1 MDNMDVYPST
11 EREAVLGRFNE
22 LLTSL
27 QGNTATSL
35 VMDPRSDPFLCTAA
49 QQQITRLTEAL
60 YANKSLFRVN
70 LSVKFLSGLHMEVQ
84 EKFLRA
90 LWPIRTLGHIQ
101 LGGDEEEPCIL
112 LGTLARSLPKTVPPH
127 DKADTREF
135 YSLVL
140 QGFVIESLAEVEVL
154 VQGLRRM
161 GRFLNV
167 TRVALGPLGVRG
179 GGNFDLP
186 VGKGLLDPL
195 VDLMADMAHAHRQ
208 VIRIQSLGDNVVAAP
223 LVSPTAGRRLLKGFA
238 GDTPRVF
245 PSVLEMNGLG
255 LDDALL
261 ATMTQA
267 LQEGPSQLEEVYLRN
282 NPALTDGS
290 LESWQRA
297 IDHSEKLTTV
307 MYGMEN
313 RDATLKLHVKLNA
326 LGRRKAV
333 KKGLYTTPSIW
344 CDWMAQLATDERLVQ
359 KFHFEK
365 YCRNNDALVLTSL
378 FLTVR
383 SQPTFV
389 R

>member
-1 MDNMDVYPST
+1 MDNMEIDPQN

-27 QGNTATSL
+27 QGNQATSL
-35 VMDPRSDPFLCTAA
+35 VMDPRSDPLLCTAA
-49 QQQITRLTEAL
+49 QRQITRLTEAL
-60 YANKSLFRVN
+60 YANQSLFRIN
-70 LSVKFLSGLHMEVQ
+70 LSVEFLSGLHMEVQ

-90 LWPIRTLGHIQ
+90 LWPIQTLGHIQ

-112 LGTLARSLPKTVPPH
+112 LSTLARSLPETVPDQAGTP
-127 DKADTREF
+127 EF

-140 QGFVIESLAEVEVL
+140 QGFVIESPAEVEAL
-154 VQGLRRM
+154 AQGLRRM
-161 GRFLNV
+161 GRLMNV
-167 TRVALGPLGVRG
+167 TRVGLGPLGVRG
-179 GGNFDLP
+179 RGNFDLP
-186 VGKGLLDPL
+186 LGKGLLDPL
-195 VDLMADMAHAHRQ
+195 LDLMADMSHAHRQ
-208 VIRIQSLGDNVVAAP
+208 VIRIQSLGESDVAVP
-223 LVSPTAGRRLLKGFA
+223 LVSPTTGRRLLKGFA
-238 GDTPRVF
+238 GDIPRIF

-255 LDDALL
+255 LDDALVL
-261 ATMTQA
+261 AMTDA
-267 LQEGPSQLEEVYLRN
+267 LQEGPSHLEEVDLRN

-290 LESWQRA
+290 LASWQRA

-307 MYGMEN
+307 MYGMEH

-333 KKGLYTTPSIW
+333 KAGLYTTPSIW
-344 CDWMAQLATDERLVQ
+344 CDWMAQFATDERLVQ